1 MKLHGTFTAMV
12 TPFGANEE
20 IDYPALK
27 KLIVKQIINKVDGLV
42 PCGTTGESP
51 TLTHDEHREVIAKT
65 VEWAKELDKN
75 ITVIAGTG
83 SNSTR
88 EAVDLTKSAASDGAD
103 YALVV
108 NPYYNKPT
116 QEGLYAHFIKIA
128 EASTIPLVLYNIPG
142 RTSVSLSIDTISRL
156 ANHDNIVAIKE
167 ATGDLG
173 FMAEVILNTPDD
185 FVLLSGD
192 DNLLLPI
199 LSIGGKGVISVL
211 SNLLPLKVGNI
222 TRYFLAG
229 NYEEARKEYFNL
241 LPLMKAMF
249 IETNPIPVKAALS
262 IVGEMEN
269 ILRLPMSKLSKENHE
284 KLVYILTGYDNT

>member
-1 MKLHGTFTAMV
+1 MKLHGTFTALV
-12 TPFGANEE
+12 TPFRSDEE
-20 IDYPALK
+20 IDFPALK
-27 KLIVKQIINKVDGLV
+27 KLIVKQILNKVDGLV

-65 VEWAKELDKN
+65 IEWTKEINKDV
-75 ITVIAGTG
+75 TVIAGTG

-88 EAVDLTKSAASDGAD
+88 EAIDLTRSAAKDGAD

-116 QEGLYAHFIKIA
+116 QEGLCAHFLKIA
-128 EASTIPLVLYNIPG
+128 EASEIPLVLYNIPG
-142 RTSVSLSIDTISRL
+142 RTSVSLSINSISRL
-156 ANHDNIVAIKE
+156 AEHPNIVAIKE

-192 DNLLLPI
+192 DNLLLPV

-211 SNLLPLKVGNI
+211 SNLLPLKVGNV

-229 NYEEARKEYFNL
+229 NYEEARKEYYNL

-249 IETNPIPVKAALS
+249 FETNPIPVKAALS
-262 IVGEMEN
+262 IMGEIEN
-269 ILRLPMSKLSKENHE
+269 VLRLPMSKLSKENHE
-284 KLVYILTGYDNT
+284 KLVFILTGYDNS

>member
-1 MKLHGTFTAMV
+1 MKLQGTFTALI
-12 TPFGANEE
+12 TPFQKNEQ

-27 KLIVKQIINKVDGLV
+27 KLIVKQMLNKVEGLV

-51 TLTHDEHREVIAKT
+51 TLTHEEHREVIAKT
-65 VEWAKELDKN
+65 VEWAKEINKDTT
-75 ITVIAGTG
+75 IIAGTG
-83 SNSTR
+83 SNSTQ
-88 EAVDLTKSAASDGAD
+88 EAVDLTKSAAADGAD

-116 QEGLYAHFIKIA
+116 QDGLYAHFMRIA
-128 EASTIPLVLYNIPG
+128 ESSTIPVIVYNIPG

-156 ANHDNIVAIKE
+156 AEHPNIAGIKE
-167 ATGDLG
+167 STGDLG

-192 DNLLLPI
+192 DNLLLPV

-211 SNLLPLKVGNI
+211 SNLLPLKVGNVS
-222 TRYFLAG
+222 RSFFSG
-229 NYEEARKEYFNL
+229 NYEHARKEYYNL

-249 IETNPIPVKAALS
+249 FETNPIPVKAALS
-262 IVGEMEN
+262 IMSEIEN
-269 ILRLPMSKLSKENHE
+269 VLRLPMTKLSKGNHE
-284 KLVYILTGYDNT
+284 KLINILTGYDNT

>member
-1 MKLHGTFTAMV
+1 MTLHGTFTALV
-12 TPFGANEE
+12 TPFKSNDE
-20 IDYPALK
+20 IDFDALK
-27 KLIVKQIINKVDGLV
+27 KIIIKQVLNKIDGLV

-51 TLTHDEHREVIAKT
+51 TLTHNEHREVIAKT
-65 VEWAKELDKN
+65 IEWAKEINSK

-83 SNSTR
+83 SNSTQ
-88 EAVDLTKSAASDGAD
+88 EAIDLTRSAADDGAD

-116 QEGLYAHFIKIA
+116 QAGLFAHFMKIA
-128 EASTIPLVLYNIPG
+128 DSSKIPLILYNIPG
-142 RTSVSLSIDTISRL
+142 RTSISLSIDTISKL
-156 ANHDNIVAIKE
+156 AKHPRIAGIKE

-192 DNLLLPI
+192 DNLLLPV

-211 SNLLPLKVGNI
+211 SNLLPLKVGNV
-222 TRYFLAG
+222 TRYYLNG
-229 NYEEARKEYFNL
+229 NLEDAKKTYYDL

-249 IETNPIPVKAALS
+249 FETNPIPVKAALS
-262 IVGEMEN
+262 IRGEIEN
-269 ILRLPMSKLSKENHE
+269 VLRLPMSRLSKENFD
-284 KLVYILTGYDNT
+284 KLALILAGYENL